1 MNNSN
6 DFIGTASEICFSNII
21 INTNTDYLQ
30 ITEMLMVLQETLCLK
45 VHLEFEVWQQLVVA
59 LSNAK
64 VLQPLVVHI
73 VLLHHLFVLQYFQ
86 ISN

>member
-6 DFIGTASEICFSNII
+6 DFIGTASAMCFSNII

-30 ITEMLMVLQETLCLK
+30 ITEKLMVLQETLCLK
-45 VHLEFEVWQQLVVA
+45 VHLDFVVWQPLVVA
-59 LSNAK
+59 LSNAE

-73 VLLHHLFVLQYFQ
+73 
-86 ISN
+86 